1 MLIHGLFK
9 RKIVLLMGYAL
20 ILMFSAPYTSAESA
34 YPETAGVIQ
43 TLYQDELQAL
53 HNYIAFAQKAEA
65 ENYPDIA
72 NLFHAFATSESIH
85 ARNFKEILSA
95 LNVKIKK
102 IPVQP
107 AKVLST
113 KKNLRFATKTELKEI
128 DEKYPQFIKKLET
141 ENHAAAIQFTTY
153 AWESEKQHRK
163 LIKRIKSGTGIFF
176 GVLAKEFRET
186 QAEYFVCQN
195 CGSTLTILPEKICPI
210 CGDTVSKY
218 KNITTD

>member
-1 MLIHGLFK
+1 MLNQGAFTRIC
-9 RKIVLLMGYAL
+9 VLLMACVF
-20 ILMFSAPYTSAESA
+20 ILTLSVLPTSAEST

-43 TLYQDELQAL
+43 TLHQDGLPAL

-102 IPVQP
+102 IPMQP
-107 AKVLST
+107 AKVSST
-113 KKNLRFATKTELKEI
+113 KKNLRFATNIELQEI
-128 DEKYPQFIKKLET
+128 DEKYPQFIKKLAT

-176 GVLAKEFRET
+176 GVLTKEFRET

-195 CGSTLTILPEKICPI
+195 CGSTLTILPERICPI

>member
-1 MLIHGLFK
+1 
-9 RKIVLLMGYAL
+9 LLMGCVF
-20 ILMFSAPYTSAESA
+20 ILTLSVLPTSAESS
-34 YPETAGVIQ
+34 YPETVGVIQ
-43 TLYQDELQAL
+43 TLHQDELQAL

-72 NLFHAFATSESIH
+72 NLFHAFAASEAIH
-85 ARNFKEILSA
+85 ARNFKEILFA
-95 LNVKIKK
+95 LNVKVKK
-102 IPVQP
+102 IAVQP
-107 AKVLST
+107 VTVSST

-128 DEKYPQFIKKLET
+128 DEKYPQFVKKLET

-176 GVLAKEFRET
+176 GMLTKEFRET